1 MTIEPTNPVA
11 TPAVTVAALLADLA
25 LLDRS
30 MEPEEGEP
38 VYPVPYEY
46 ETILATSDEHV
57 ALLARRQPTTSGE
70 ALAMLVL
77 AYGQLRQWEGST
89 LQPEGEPRW
98 LRSTEWTL
106 RLIEAAMPLI
116 AAAVPSLT
124 PVERAVVD
132 LQAGHVLR

>member
-57 ALLARRQPTTSGE
+57 ALLARRQTT
-70 ALAMLVL
+70 
-77 AYGQLRQWEGST
+77 T
-89 LQPEGEPRW
+89 
-98 LRSTEWTL
+98 
-106 RLIEAAMPLI
+106 
-116 AAAVPSLT
+116 
-124 PVERAVVD
+124 
-132 LQAGHVLR
+132 